1 MKISRT
7 INGQNVEI
15 ELTFAEMRN
24 AHEIIQHNS
33 DKADIQDLYYW
44 LEPEDIIESYHI
56 TKEKLDAGLD
66 EMANA
71 MRKNIDK
78 WGTAWDTARDL
89 AFEDYLA
96 KYAC

>member
-15 ELTFAEMRN
+15 ELTSVEMVDAYR
-24 AHEIIQHNS
+24 IIQHNS

-44 LEPEDIIESYHI
+44 LDPEDVEESYHI
-56 TKEKLDAGLD
+56 TKAKLDAGLD
-66 EMANA
+66 EMANI

-78 WGTAWDTARDL
+78 WGNARDTARDL
-89 AFEDYLA
+89 AFEDFLA
-96 KYAC
+96 RHAC